1 MTTLADDEAYTA
13 QLRGALP
20 RKATAEVLAVDPGGV
35 HVGVAMFREAPDS
48 EYGWECW
55 WVKEFTPDAFVDWL
69 DASIL
74 RFDVVVVELFRL
86 YEDTAKSLIGSEME
100 TSQLIGVIK
109 YLVGLRLG
117 VALAMQP
124 AAWQQPTLGI
134 LRAKNLRSKAKAERA
149 GGHCLSAELHG
160 WAYLIRSGLVP
171 GINAT
176 YPEV

>member
-1 MTTLADDEAYTA
+1 MNRKVTA
-13 QLRGALP
+13 
-20 RKATAEVLAVDPGGV
+20 RKATAEILAVDPGGV
-35 HVGVAMFREAPDS
+35 HVGVAMFREDPDS

-55 WVKEFTPDAFVDWL
+55 WVKEFDPETFVTWL
-69 DASIL
+69 ETSL
-74 RFDVVVVELFRL
+74 PRFDVVAVELFRL

-109 YLVGLRLG
+109 YLVNPSLA
-117 VALAMQP
+117 ALSMQP

-171 GINAT
+171 GIKAT
-176 YPEV
+176 YPEG